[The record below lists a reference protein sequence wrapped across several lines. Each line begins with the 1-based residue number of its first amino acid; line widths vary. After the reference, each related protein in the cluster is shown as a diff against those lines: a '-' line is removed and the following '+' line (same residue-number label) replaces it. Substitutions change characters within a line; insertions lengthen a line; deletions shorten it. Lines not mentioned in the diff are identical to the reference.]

1 METQMKSF
9 FKTLYGVCYLLV
21 QVVWFFVISLPAA
34 IVLLVVVEIVSFS
47 KPLIKTICQKIT
59 TR

>member
-1 METQMKSF
+1 MKSF
-9 FKTLYGVCYLLV
+9 FKTLYGICYLLV